1 MRMQRQ
7 WLAGASRVDITPDI
21 QKIRIQLG
29 GYGARLN
36 MPPTGVHDPIYARA
50 LALQAGDQLVVLV
63 ALDHLLVPASL
74 TEAVLREANLRPE
87 QLFMAASHTHCAP
100 DSMGLNARARFALP
114 GVGSFL
120 PEFLQFTTER
130 IVEAIRQARARLRPA
145 RLSVSAEALPNLN
158 RNRRGAKITDPTMTV
173 LRVDESAR
181 RRTLAALVIYAAHP
195 TIYPHTM
202 MQVSAEFPGVL
213 QSRLEAALGE
223 GVVALYMN
231 GAQGDVSPVADE
243 GKDDHERVRLY
254 GEKLATH
261 ALRLLRNTKPL
272 APKLRTAQIRVSLP
286 EARPHPQFYESAG
299 REYKVPEAL
308 LNDLVKQLIPPTT
321 PVSLMG
327 LDSLAL
333 VGFPGEPITALGLEA
348 RQMGQQHGF
357 RHVAP
362 VALVND
368 WIGYILTREEYEKGG
383 YEATVSFNGP
393 DAGAAVMK
401 AVREGFAR
409 L

>member
-1 MRMQRQ
+1 MKTILLAFAGFALTAVAGNSPTPPEITLDAALRM
-7 WLAGASRVDITPDI
+7 TP
-21 QKIRIQLG
+21 
-29 GYGARLN
+29 
-36 MPPTGVHDPIYARA
+36 ARA
-50 LALQAGDQLVVLV
+50 LIF
-63 ALDHLLVPASL
+63 
-74 TEAVLREANLRPE
+74 RPE
-87 QLFMAASHTHCAP
+87 
-100 DSMGLNARARFALP
+100 RFAA
-114 GVGSFL
+114 G
-120 PEFLQFTTER
+120 EK
-130 IVEAIRQARARLRPA
+130 LRVTY
-145 RLSVSAEALPNLN
+145 L
-158 RNRRGAKITDPTMTV
+158 RRGLPTTKPGEVRSVM
-173 LRVDESAR
+173 
-181 RRTLAALVIYAAHP
+181 LVIYAAHP